1 MPQGPGTYG
10 RKVGR
15 PKKKGRKSMSIYE
28 RTFSL
33 LERQDIPT
41 AATLLR
47 GGPSYSAGTLKDTQA
62 SDRKVI
68 KAAQMAQRHSGKIA
82 AASTGLK
89 WASRAA
95 DVAGLASGGLG
106 TAVKKGL
113 VKYAFQPIKK
123 GVMDYAKEKVAG
135 AIGRETARS
144 PVVKV
149 LRKLFGGDSKGLDPS
164 VEEPKKGRRPRIAKV
179 APIART
185 ATPATPAATAPAIS
199 TPERK
204 DGPQA
209 SQTGK
214 PKHEKPGRRGNK
226 PASRDRAR
234 GSR

>member
-1 MPQGPGTYG
+1 MPHGPGTYG

-15 PKKKGRKSMSIYE
+15 PKKKKKSMSIYE

-41 AATLLR
+41 AATLLK

-62 SDRKVI
+62 SDRKII

-82 AASTGLK
+82 AAGTAAK

-95 DVAGLASGGLG
+95 DVAGLATGGLG
-106 TAVKKGL
+106 TVVKKGL
-113 VKYAFQPIKK
+113 VKYALQPIKK
-123 GVMDYAKEKVAG
+123 GVTDYAKKKVAG

-164 VEEPKKGRRPRIAKV
+164 VEKPKKGRRPRRAKV
-179 APIART
+179 APIAR
-185 ATPATPAATAPAIS
+185 PATPAATAPAIS
-199 TPERK
+199 TSNTK
-204 DGPQA
+204 DDDKLQAPQTD
-209 SQTGK
+209 Q
-214 PKHEKPGRRGNK
+214 PQHEKPGRRGNK
-226 PASRDRAR
+226 PAPRAKAKGNR
-234 GSR
+234 